1 MDFDM
6 KNMTTY
12 LGCITLALFVVYL
25 CTNMMTLNNNIVE
38 GLTSGAT
45 KTPDELLK
53 LVQISKTKYIDDLRI
68 DKYKKQYH
76 QLLIE
81 TEDMLHLQMLSQ
93 IKTAVEK
100 DKLDDE
106 KTLASLSKL
115 ESTKSALKDLDEF
128 LTHFKPS

>member
-1 MDFDM
+1 M